1 MIQINPDNPNRILR
15 LREVIQTVG
24 LGRSSVYRLIHKGM
38 FPRPI
43 KLSERAVGWNAG
55 AVSDWLA
62 ERQQS
67 LNKQ

>member
-1 MIQINPDNPNRILR
+1 MIQTQIDNPNRILR

-24 LGRSSVYRLIHKGM
+24 LGRSSVYRLIKNGM

-55 AVSDWLA
+55 AVSEWL
-62 ERQQS
+62 ENRQQT
-67 LNKQ
+67 LNNH